1 MSFNWILSEIVLNFS
16 VVKTE
21 HAVCPKIFPMP
32 HIKHSII
39 TIKHAVQLVRFLNE
53 MGKIAPQE
61 NKAQF
66 ILMISMLIIEANV
79 QPGQNIQ

>member
-1 MSFNWILSEIVLNFS
+1 MCVVYIITLIFIESDILVNICNVNLSIAPPPKKKMSFNWILSEIVLSFS

-39 TIKHAVQLVRFLNE
+39 TIKHAIQLVS
-53 MGKIAPQE
+53 
-61 NKAQF
+61 
-66 ILMISMLIIEANV
+66 ISE
-79 QPGQNIQ
+79 